1 MIDYDSDAGAWQAE
15 ISRTKG
21 LRQMQKQKSS
31 PYGFVI
37 VPEVDDKGE
46 YYAVYSGHT
55 EIAELQDYIGAF
67 RNTKYRN
74 LPHYLWEP
82 ADNALLS
89 LNDMETITKL
99 MREIIE

>member
-1 MIDYDSDAGAWQAE
+1 MIDFDSDAGAWE
-15 ISRTKG
+15 RELSRTEGFRKVQTSKHS
-21 LRQMQKQKSS
+21 L
-31 PYGFVI
+31 YGFVI

-46 YYAVYSGHT
+46 YFAVYSGH
-55 EIAELQDYIGAF
+55 IKIPELQDYIGAF
-67 RNTKYRN
+67 RNTKYLN
-74 LPHYLWEP
+74 LPNYLWEP